1 MTIEMHTPQDRIPAG
16 VINQIR
22 NNVLELYHLDP
33 NISRAEVFFHE
44 SSTFTGNEPRCN
56 ILLTIYKDNIFV
68 SRSGE
73 NYTQASQEVL
83 KELKRFIKS
92 RHEAKASLPEELTS
106 TVSV

>member
-44 SSTFTGNEPRCN
+44 SSTFTGSEPRC
-56 ILLTIYKDNIFV
+56 TIRTTSLFPEAVKIIP
-68 SRSGE
+68 RP
-73 NYTQASQEVL
+73 AR
-83 KELKRFIKS
+83 RF
-92 RHEAKASLPEELTS
+92 
-106 TVSV
+106 

>member
-1 MTIEMHTPQDRIPAG
+1 MTIEMHTPKDRIPAG

-22 NNVLELYHLDP
+22 NNVLDLYHLDP

-44 SSTFTGNEPRCN
+44 SSTFSGNESRCN
-56 ILLTIYKDNIFV
+56 SLLTIYKDNIFV

-73 NYTQASQEVL
+73 NYTHASQETL
-83 KELKRFIKS
+83 KELKRFIQN
-92 RHEAKASLPEELTS
+92 RHEANASLPDVLTS

>member
-1 MTIEMHTPQDRIPAG
+1 MTIEMHAPQDRIPAG
-16 VINQIR
+16 VINQNR

-44 SSTFTGNEPRCN
+44 SSTFTGSEPRGN